1 MFKKNISFLVFTFSQ
16 IVELLKI
23 LKIKKHTMKN
33 SKGIIA
39 LVSLS
44 LFITSCASHIGSFTS
59 SASLSAPNFR
69 YVKLVKGETEISKI
83 LGFGGLSTEALV
95 SDAKI
100 NMFQNYPLKDNQAY
114 ANISV
119 DFKNSNFLVVTK
131 TKVTITADIIEFIK

>member
-1 MFKKNISFLVFTFSQ
+1 VFNFSKN
-16 IVELLKI
+16 VELI
-23 LKIKKHTMKN
+23 EVLKIKKYTMKN

-44 LFITSCASHIGSFTS
+44 LFITNYASHIGSYTS
-59 SASLSAPNFR
+59 SASLSSPNFR

-83 LGFGGLSTEALV
+83 LGFVGLSTEALV

-119 DFKNSNFLVVTK
+119 DFKNSNFLVVKK
-131 TKVTITADIIEFIK
+131 TKVTITADIVEFIK

>member
-1 MFKKNISFLVFTFSQ
+1 
-16 IVELLKI
+16 
-23 LKIKKHTMKN
+23 
-33 SKGIIA
+33 
-39 LVSLS
+39 
-44 LFITSCASHIGSFTS
+44 
-59 SASLSAPNFR
+59 LSAPNFR